1 MGACE
6 LESGDAVP
14 AAIPIRKMTIGITQA
29 LLPTIGRR
37 ITMPDAIT
45 GDRDTELKPVNIGAA
60 AIDIGS
66 KMHVAAVNPTCTDV
80 PVRAFGTFTQDLHDL
95 ADWFKACGVTSVA
108 MESTGVYWIPAYE
121 ILEKHGFEVIL
132 VNARYAKNVPGRKTD
147 VSDAAWLRQ
156 LHSYGLLRGS
166 FRPDAEIATLRAYL
180 RQRERLVEYA
190 AAHIQHMQKALMEM
204 NLQLHHV
211 VSDITGAT
219 GMRIIRAIVAG
230 ERNPAVLATYRDVRC
245 HSSIETIRAALVG
258 NDRDEHLFALTQSL
272 ELYDTYQAKM
282 LDCDRKLEALMAAL
296 SDKGAKP
303 VGKLSRPRV
312 KTKQVNTPSFDVRA
326 ALYGVLGVDLTEIHG
341 LGPSLALKLIGE
353 CGTDLRAWPTAKH
366 FTSWL
371 CLAPGNKISG
381 GKVLSSRTRRSSSRA
396 AALLRLAATT
406 IGRSDTALGAFYRR
420 LSSRA
425 GKAKAVTATARKIAV
440 LFYNTL
446 RHGMTY
452 RDPGANHYEEQ
463 YRSRVLANLKRRA
476 KSLGFVLQAVP
487 GDAEAAVS

>member
-1 MGACE
+1 
-6 LESGDAVP
+6 
-14 AAIPIRKMTIGITQA
+14 MTK
-29 LLPTIGRR
+29 
-37 ITMPDAIT
+37 TMT
-45 GDRDTELKPVNIGAA
+45 GGHPELKMVNPRAA

-66 KMHVAAVNPTCTDV
+66 TMHVAAVNPDACDT

-108 MESTGVYWIPAYE
+108 MESTGVYWVPAFE
-121 ILEKHGFEVIL
+121 VLEGHGFNVIL

-147 VSDAAWLRQ
+147 VSDAGWLRQ

-166 FRPDAEIATLRAYL
+166 FRPEAEIATLRAYL

-230 ERNPAVLATYRDVRC
+230 ERDPDVLAGFRDVRF
-245 HSSIETIRAALVG
+245 HSSIETIRASLVG
-258 NDRDEHLFALTQSL
+258 NDRDEHIFALTQSL
-272 ELYDTYQAKM
+272 ELYDFYHAKVAE
-282 LDCDRKLEALMAAL
+282 CDRKLEAAISALTVRAADDVPAL
-296 SDKGAKP
+296 PKARTKG
-303 VGKLSRPRV
+303 
-312 KTKQVNTPSFDVRA
+312 KQVNAPTFDVRA
-326 ALYGVLGVDLTEIHG
+326 ALYGVLGTDLTQIHG
-341 LGPSLALKLIGE
+341 LGPALALKLVGE
-353 CGTDLRAWPTAKH
+353 CGADLRAWPSAKH

-381 GKVLSSRTRRSSSRA
+381 GKLLSSRTRRSSSRA

-420 LSSRA
+420 LSSRI
-425 GKAKAVTATARKIAV
+425 GKQKAVTATARKIAV

-446 RHGMTY
+446 RFGMSY
-452 RDPGANHYEEQ
+452 HDPGAAAYEE
-463 YRSRVLANLKRRA
+463 RHRTRVLANLQRRA
-476 KSLGFVLQAVP
+476 KTLGFTLAP
-487 GDAEAAVS
+487 MPEAEAVS

>member
-1 MGACE
+1 MGACG
-6 LESGDAVP
+6 LESGDVVL
-14 AAIPIRKMTIGITQA
+14 AAIPIRKMTIGIAQT
-29 LLPTIGRR
+29 LLLVIEWR
-37 ITMPDAIT
+37 IAMPKRTT
-45 GDRDTELKPVNIGAA
+45 GDRPELKTVSVGAA

-66 KMHVAAVNPTCTDV
+66 KMHMAAVNPACTDV
-80 PVRAFGTFTQDLHDL
+80 PVRSFGTFTQHLYDL

-108 MESTGVYWIPAYE
+108 MESTGIYWIPVYE
-121 ILEKHGFEVIL
+121 ILEQRGFDVIL

-190 AAHIQHMQKALMEM
+190 AAHVQHMQKALMEM

-219 GMRIIRAIVAG
+219 GMRIIRAVVAG
-230 ERNPAVLATYRDVRC
+230 ERNPDVLATYRDVRC
-245 HSSIETIRAALVG
+245 HSSPETIRAALVG
-258 NDRDEHLFALTQSL
+258 NDRDEHIFALTQSL
-272 ELYDTYQAKM
+272 ELYDVYQAKM
-282 LDCDRKLEALMAAL
+282 LDCDRWLEVLIAAL
-296 SDKGAKP
+296 SNKGAKP
-303 VGKLSRPRV
+303 VGRLSKPRI
-312 KTKQVNTPSFDVRA
+312 KTKQINTPTFDVRT

-341 LGPSLALKLIGE
+341 LGPSLALKLVGE
-353 CGTDLRAWPTAKH
+353 CGTDLKAWPSAKH
-366 FTSWL
+366 VTSWL

-406 IGRSDTALGAFYRR
+406 VGRSDTALGAFYRR

-425 GKAKAVTATARKIAV
+425 GKSKAVTATARKIAV

-446 RHGMTY
+446 RHGMSY
-452 RDPGANHYEEQ
+452 RDPGADHYEHQ
-463 YRSRVLANLKRRA
+463 YRNRVLANLQRRA
-476 KSLGFVLQAVP
+476 KSLGFVLQAIP
-487 GDAEAAVS
+487 GNAYPAVS